1 MPDEKNVV
9 SRTFEEMF
17 EHPVRY
23 EIPFFQR
30 AYAWDRPNWKQ
41 LDDDIEEQILK
52 DVLERIQDKGEKVST
67 ETLQEHLYEYEHFFG
82 AIVVLEKPNSDPAL
96 KRFYVI
102 DGQQRIT
109 TVYLLIAVIVEQLKR
124 KTELSDSAKEYIT
137 YLEGLLKNRIN
148 SDGDD
153 YKKLKVFSN
162 KGDRLPTY
170 LMLYGENPSSDLL
183 SADQQLY
190 IPDKNRIDVFR
201 KYMQRK
207 LQSNS
212 VEYLWAYSQALLKSL
227 KIVWIPLKEGKD
239 DPQAIFESLNAK
251 GTPLSASELLCS
263 FLFKPLIDENSNSH
277 EVIHNAKWLKSISE
291 IGGEK
296 NFEAYLRNLL
306 SIGQKKMIGKGRR
319 VYVFFKNNHKILKEK
334 SPEAAA
340 LATEVLNN
348 IRESTSLYNNI
359 TDPITHPHANA
370 DIKRL
375 LVKIDHTNMYSCTPF
390 LLSILRAVKDAELS
404 EQDIVKVLEE
414 TLVLLIRRKVA
425 KLAVTKYDTFFPSL
439 WSKIKDEPDKVRAI
453 QDQIKKEDLWVSDQE
468 FQDSFKNK
476 PLYAKTELSFVR
488 LVLQEIDKQMQTH
501 GQYPDY
507 STINT
512 VEHVM
517 PQTLTDEW
525 KEYLGEESNDLSLTT
540 IRNTLGNLC
549 LLSQSANSSEGQKLF
564 EDKKKAPALSDVSA
578 LNKDLKAREV
588 KWNIAAIKRRSK
600 DLAEKAL
607 EVWKWKQ

>member
-1 MPDEKNVV
+1 MPDEQNVV

-30 AYAWDRPNWKQ
+30 AYAWDRTNWKQ

-52 DVLERIQDKGEKVST
+52 DVLERIKDKGIEVNT
-67 ETLQEHLYEYEHFFG
+67 ETLQEYLYEYEHFFG

-109 TVYLLIAVIVEQLKR
+109 TVYLLIAVVVEQLKR
-124 KTELSDSAKEYIT
+124 KTELSDKAKEYIN

-153 YKKLKVFSN
+153 YRKLKVFSN

-170 LMLYGENPSSDLL
+170 IMLFGENPLSDLL

-190 IPDKNRIDVFR
+190 IPDKNKIDIFH

-207 LQSNS
+207 LQNTS
-212 VEYLWAYSQALLKSL
+212 VEYLWAYSQAILKSL

-263 FLFKPLIDENSNSH
+263 FIFKPLIDEERKSH
-277 EVIHNAKWLKSISE
+277 ETIHNEKWLKSISE
-291 IGGEK
+291 LGGEK
-296 NFEAYLRNLL
+296 NFETYLRDLL
-306 SIGQKKMIGKGRR
+306 SIGQKKKIGKGRR
-319 VYVFFKNNHKILKEK
+319 VYVFFKNNYKILKEK
-334 SPEAAA
+334 SSE
-340 LATEVLNN
+340 ATEQATKILIN
-348 IRESTSLYNNI
+348 IRESTSLYRNI
-359 TDPITHPHANA
+359 INPITHPHSNA
-370 DIKRL
+370 EIKGL
-375 LVKIDHTNMYSCTPF
+375 LVKIVHTKMYSCTPF
-390 LLSILRAVKDAELS
+390 LLSILQVIKSAELS
-404 EQDIVKVLEE
+404 EQDAVKILKE
-414 TLVLLIRRKVA
+414 TLVLLVRRKVT
-425 KLAVTKYDTFFPSL
+425 KLSVTKYDTFFPSL
-439 WSKIKDEPDKVRAI
+439 WDKIKNEPDKVRAL
-453 QDQIKKEDLWVSDQE
+453 QDQIKKEELWVSDQE

-476 PLYAKTELSFVR
+476 ALYTKTELSFVR
-488 LVLQEIDKQMQTH
+488 LVLQEIDRQMQIY

-517 PQTLTDEW
+517 PQTLSDEW
-525 KEYLGEESNDLSLTT
+525 KEYLGEEANDLSLTT

-549 LLSQSANSSEGQKLF
+549 LLSRSANSSEGQKLF
-564 EDKKKAPALSDVSA
+564 EDKKNNPALSDVSA
-578 LNKDLKAREV
+578 LNKDLKARNV
-588 KWNIAAIKRRSK
+588 KWNIAAINQRSI

-607 EVWKWKQ
+607 VVWKWN

>member
-1 MPDEKNVV
+1 MPDEQNVI

-30 AYAWDRPNWKQ
+30 AYAWDRSNWKQ

-52 DVLERIQDKGEKVST
+52 DVLERIKDDGKEVDT
-67 ETLQEHLYEYEHFFG
+67 ETLQEYLYDYEHFFG
-82 AIVVLEKPNSDPAL
+82 AIVVLEKPSFHPVL

-109 TVYLLIAVIVEQLKR
+109 TVYLLIAVVVEQLKR
-124 KTELSDSAKEYIT
+124 KTELSDKAKEYIHH
-137 YLEGLLKNRIN
+137 LEGLLKNRISPN
-148 SDGDD
+148 GDD
-153 YKKLKVFSN
+153 YKKLKIFSN

-170 LMLYGENPSSDLL
+170 LMLFGENPTSDLL

-190 IPDKNRIDVFR
+190 IPDKNRIDIFH
-201 KYMQRK
+201 KYMQSK
-207 LQSNS
+207 IQNTS
-212 VEYLWAYSQALLKSL
+212 VEYLWAYSQAILKSL

-263 FLFKPLIDENSNSH
+263 YLFKPLIDENSHSH
-277 EVIHNAKWLKSISE
+277 VVIHNEKWLKSISE
-291 IGGEK
+291 LGGER
-296 NFEAYLRNLL
+296 NFEAYLRILL

-319 VYVFFKNNHKILKEK
+319 VYVYFKNSNKILKER
-334 SPEAAA
+334 SPESIS
-340 LATEVLNN
+340 LATDYLNK

-359 TDPITHPHANA
+359 IDPITNPHPNA
-370 DIKRL
+370 EIKGL

-390 LLSILRAVKDAELS
+390 LLTILRAINNAELS
-404 EQDIVKVLEE
+404 EPDAVKVLQE
-414 TLVLLIRRKVA
+414 TLVLLVRRKVA

-439 WSKIKDEPDKVRAI
+439 WDKIKDEPDKVRAL
-453 QDQIKKEDLWVSDQE
+453 QDQIKREELWVSDQE
-468 FQDSFKNK
+468 FKDSFKNK
-476 PLYAKTELSFVR
+476 ALYAKTELSFVR
-488 LVLQEIDKQMQTH
+488 LVLQEIDRKMQTY

-525 KEYLGEESNDLSLTT
+525 KDYLGEEANDLRLTT
-540 IRNTLGNLC
+540 IRNSLGNLC
-549 LLSQSANSSEGQKLF
+549 LLSQSANTSEGQKLF
-564 EDKKKAPALSDVSA
+564 EEKIIEPALSDVSA
-578 LNKDLKAREV
+578 LNKDLKARQV
-588 KWNIAAIKRRSK
+588 KWNITAINQRSEG
-600 DLAEKAL
+600 LAEVAL
-607 EVWKWKQ
+607 EVWKWNK